1 MPDREPAPMRSPEL
15 LGRRTSRLLIVD
27 MQERLLAAMQERLQV
42 VAACERLIK
51 AAQILDVPIDATEQ
65 YPKGLGP
72 TAPELRQ
79 LLAAPVEK
87 LRFSCAESLPWIDD
101 ATARTERDQIL
112 VAGIETHVCVLQTA
126 LDLISC
132 GYRVVIPADAVTSRK
147 SIDRDFGL
155 KRLADQGVTVTTTEA
170 ILFEWC
176 EVAGTPEFKQIS
188 QLVKDA

>member
-1 MPDREPAPMRSPEL
+1 MPDREPTPMRSPEL
-15 LGRRTSRLLIVD
+15 LGRGTSRLVIVD
-27 MQERLLAAMQERLQV
+27 MQERLLNAMQEGTQV
-42 VAACERLIK
+42 IAKCEKLIR
-51 AAQILDVPIDATEQ
+51 AAQILDVPVDATEQ

-72 TAPELRQ
+72 TVPKLRE
-79 LLAAPVEK
+79 LLAAPIEK

-101 ATARTERDQIL
+101 ASAREERDQIV

-126 LDLISC
+126 LDLIGC
-132 GYRVVIPADAVTSRK
+132 GFRVIIPADAVTSRK
-147 SIDRDFGL
+147 PIDRDFGL